1 MTDIDYR
8 AVGQLLDLD
17 LLRGVALGGKRSAE
31 LQLLLDSQAT
41 GRADYQALALAVAD
55 LSTPEAEAKQTF
67 DVLHEHQAR
76 MEKGLGRNVGIKSAA
91 LDLLENI
98 EQALKVEDGGTQPS
112 YWQLEQM
119 AFRDQLTGLRNFRF
133 FSNRLPEELQ
143 RAKRYRHQLSL
154 VMIDIDYFKK
164 FNDTHGHQAGNVALN
179 HLAGILSNT
188 VRETDIVARYGG
200 EEFALILPET
210 TKRLA
215 HEMASRVRANVE
227 ASPVILGPNHHRI
240 TISLGVA
247 TFPRDCSTWEA
258 LTECA
263 DKALYQSKQ
272 AGRNRVTIYSPP
284 STAIFRYRP
293 PSEGSGQVPVE
304 NCSVVGSFN
313 GWDPLADPMS
323 AQEDGSYFA
332 KVGLIP
338 GTYEYKFVVNDQ
350 WVPDPGHTERI
361 SDGYWGHNSVLH
373 LKGQA

>member
-1 MTDIDYR
+1 MSPW
-8 AVGQLLDLD
+8 A
-17 LLRGVALGGKRSAE
+17 ASARQE
-31 LQLLLDSQAT
+31 LQLLLDSQST
-41 GRADYQALALAVAD
+41 GKADYQALALAVAD
-55 LSTPEAEAKQTF
+55 LSAPDAEAKQTF
-67 DVLHEHQAR
+67 DVLHQHRER
-76 MEKGLGRNVGIKSAA
+76 MEAALARPVGIKSAA
-91 LDLLENI
+91 LDLLENV
-98 EQALKVEDGGTQPS
+98 EHALKLEEGGTQPS

-119 AFRDQLTGLRNFRF
+119 AYRDQLTGLRNFRF

-154 VMIDIDYFKK
+154 IMIDIDHFKK

-179 HLAGILSNT
+179 HLAGILANT

-227 ASPVILGPNHHRI
+227 ASPVILGSNHHRI

-247 TFPRDCSTWEA
+247 TFPRDCSTWEH
-258 LTECA
+258 LVECA

-272 AGRNRVTIYSPP
+272 GGRNRVSIYIPP
-284 STAIFRYRP
+284 TSVVFRYRP
-293 PSEGSGQVPVE
+293 AAGEVVE
-304 NCSVVGSFN
+304 RCSVVGSFN
-313 GWDPLADPMS
+313 GWDAQADPM
-323 AQEDGSYFA
+323 APQEDGSFWT

-373 LKGQA
+373 LKG

>member
-1 MTDIDYR
+1 LFF
-8 AVGQLLDLD
+8 A
-17 LLRGVALGGKRSAE
+17 
-31 LQLLLDSQAT
+31 
-41 GRADYQALALAVAD
+41 
-55 LSTPEAEAKQTF
+55 
-67 DVLHEHQAR
+67 
-76 MEKGLGRNVGIKSAA
+76 
-91 LDLLENI
+91 
-98 EQALKVEDGGTQPS
+98 
-112 YWQLEQM
+112 
-119 AFRDQLTGLRNFRF
+119 RF

-154 VMIDIDYFKK
+154 VMVDIDYFKK

-179 HLAGILSNT
+179 HLAGILANT

-227 ASPVILGPNHHRI
+227 ASPVVVNGNHHRI

-247 TFPRDCSTWEA
+247 TFPRDCSTWES

-263 DKALYQSKQ
+263 DKALYRAKEL
-272 AGRNRVTIYSPP
+272 GRNQVCIYAPP
-284 STAIFRYRP
+284 TQAVFRYRP
-293 PSEGSGQVPVE
+293 QPGVPVE
-304 NCSVVGSFN
+304 SCAVVGSFN
-313 GWDPLADPMS
+313 GWDPLADPMA
-323 AQEDGSYFA
+323 AQEDGSFWA

-338 GTYEYKFVVNDQ
+338 GTYEYKFVVNGQ
-350 WVPDPGHTERI
+350 WVADPSHTERI

>member
-1 MTDIDYR
+1 MDTDYL
-8 AVGQLLDLD
+8 AVGQLMDLD
-17 LLRGVALGGKRSAE
+17 LLRGVALGGKRSSE
-31 LQLLLDSQAT
+31 LQLLLDSQFS
-41 GRADYQALALAVAD
+41 GKADFQALALAVAD
-55 LSTPEAEAKQTF
+55 LSTPDEEARQTF
-67 DVLHEHQAR
+67 DVLQLHQRR
-76 MEKGLGRNVGIKSAA
+76 MDLALGRPVGIKSAA
-91 LDLLENI
+91 LDLLENV
-98 EQALKVEDGGTQPS
+98 EQALKVDAGGSQPS

-154 VMIDIDYFKK
+154 VMVDIDYFKK

-179 HLAGILSNT
+179 HLATILGNT

-215 HEMASRVRANVE
+215 HELASRVRTNVE
-227 ASPVILGPNHHRI
+227 ASPVILGANHHRI

-247 TFPRDCSTWEA
+247 TFPRDCSTWES
-258 LTECA
+258 LVECA

-272 AGRNRVTIYSPP
+272 SGRNRVTIYIPP
-284 STAIFRYRP
+284 STVVFRFRP
-293 PSEGSGQVPVE
+293 EAGVAVE
-304 NCSVVGSFN
+304 RCAVVGSFN
-313 GWDPLADPMS
+313 GWDPLADPM
-323 AQEDGSYFA
+323 APQEDGSFWA

-338 GTYEYKFVVNDQ
+338 GTYEYKFVINDL

-373 LKGQA
+373 LKG

>member
-1 MTDIDYR
+1 MDAKMNELDYR
-8 AVGQLLDLD
+8 DVGQRLDLD

-41 GRADYQALALAVAD
+41 GKADFQALALAVAD

-67 DVLHEHQAR
+67 DVLYTHQERLEAA
-76 MEKGLGRNVGIKSAA
+76 LGRNVGIKSAA
-91 LDLLENI
+91 LDLLENV
-98 EQALKVEDGGTQPS
+98 EQALKVEDGAAQPS

-119 AFRDQLTGLRNFRF
+119 AFRDQLTGLRNYRF

-164 FNDTHGHQAGNVALN
+164 FNDTHGHQAGNVALM

-227 ASPVILGPNHHRI
+227 ASPVILGEAHHRI
-240 TISLGVA
+240 TVSLGVA
-247 TFPRDCSTWEA
+247 TFPRDCSTWEV

-263 DKALYQSKQ
+263 DKALYQAKQ
-272 AGRNRVTIYSPP
+272 WGRNQACIYIPP
-284 STAIFRYRP
+284 TTAVFRYRP
-293 PSEGSGQVPVE
+293 AADEAVE
-304 NCSVVGSFN
+304 RCSVVGSFN

-323 AQEDGSYFA
+323 AQEDGSFFA

-338 GTYEYKFVVNDQ
+338 GTYEYKFVVNGQ

-373 LKGQA
+373 LKA

>member
-1 MTDIDYR
+1 MNEIDYR

-31 LQLLLDSQAT
+31 LQLLLDSQVA
-41 GRADYQALALAVAD
+41 GKADYQALALAVAD
-55 LSTPEAEAKQTF
+55 LSAPEAEAKQTF
-67 DVLHEHQAR
+67 DVLHQHQQR
-76 MEKGLGRNVGIKSAA
+76 MESGLSRPVGIKSAA

-98 EQALKVEDGGTQPS
+98 EQALKVEEGGHQPS

-154 VMIDIDYFKK
+154 VMVDIDYFKK
-164 FNDTHGHQAGNVALN
+164 FNDTHGHQAGNMALN
-179 HLAGILSNT
+179 HLAGILANT

-227 ASPVILGPNHHRI
+227 ASPVILGGNHHRI

-247 TFPRDCSTWEA
+247 TFPRDCSTWETI
-258 LTECA
+258 TECA
-263 DKALYQSKQ
+263 DKALYQAKQ
-272 AGRNRVTIYSPP
+272 WGRNQVCIYIPP
-284 STAIFRYRP
+284 TQAVFRYRP
-293 PSEGSGQVPVE
+293 PAAGPGQAPVE
-304 NCSVVGSFN
+304 SCAVVGSFN

-338 GTYEYKFVVNDQ
+338 GTYEYKFVVNGQ
-350 WVPDPGHTERI
+350 WVPDPSHTERI

-373 LKGQA
+373 LKG

>member
-1 MTDIDYR
+1 V
-8 AVGQLLDLD
+8 AVTETANFAEEGGQVDLD
-17 LLRGVALGGKRSAE
+17 LLRGVALGGKRSGE
-31 LQLLLDSQAT
+31 LQLLLDSQ
-41 GRADYQALALAVAD
+41 GQGKADFQALALAVAD
-55 LSTPEAEAKQTF
+55 MSADEAEARQTF
-67 DVLHEHQAR
+67 ERLRLHQAR
-76 MEKGLGRNVGIKSAA
+76 LEQGLGRPVGLKSAA

-98 EQALKVEDGGTQPS
+98 EQALKLQEGGSQPS

-154 VMIDIDYFKK
+154 VMVDIDYFKK

-215 HEMASRVRANVE
+215 AEMAQRVRHNVE
-227 ASPVILGPNHHRI
+227 ASPVAVAGHHHRI
-240 TISLGVA
+240 TISLGLA
-247 TFPRDCSTWEA
+247 TFPRDCYSFEQ
-258 LTECA
+258 LVECA

-284 STAIFRYRP
+284 TTAVFRFRP
-293 PSEGSGQVPVE
+293 APGTKVE
-304 NCSVVGSFN
+304 SCAVVGSFN
-313 GWDPLADPMS
+313 GWDAQADPM
-323 AQEDGSYFA
+323 APQEDGSFWA

-338 GTYEYKFVVNDQ
+338 GTYEYKFVVNDE

-373 LKGQA
+373 LKG